1 MNQED
6 PLPEID
12 IKHEEQRNQYVLQ
25 QYKKRI
31 DYYWKASR
39 ANKNGYKYSRYLV
52 IILGSLVTLITS
64 LIASEALAGNGI

>member
-31 DYYWKASR
+31 DYY
-39 ANKNGYKYSRYLV
+39 
-52 IILGSLVTLITS
+52 
-64 LIASEALAGNGI
+64 